1 MACNPEATPSDG
13 AAWGVAHG
21 IAGPV
26 AARVG
31 ASCGAAVGDVAV
43 QVPGGLDV
51 VEDDPGRGG
60 CCRDAGQDDPG
71 QGGCCRDVG
80 QDDPGQ
86 GGCCRDAGW
95 GDPGQ
100 GGSLPVVRCGLAC
113 RCRDAFVIPSVQELP
128 RPQSVWPL
136 LNFFVA

>member
-60 CCRDAGQDDPG
+60 CCRD
-71 QGGCCRDVG
+71 VG

-95 GDPGQ
+95 DDPGQ
-100 GGSLPVVRCGLAC
+100 GGYLPVVRCGLAC

-128 RPQSVWPL
+128 KPQSVWPL

>member
-26 AARVG
+26 VARVG
-31 ASCGAAVGDVAV
+31 ASCGAAVGDAAV

-51 VEDDPGRGG
+51 VEDDPGR
-60 CCRDAGQDDPG
+60 
-71 QGGCCRDVG
+71 
-80 QDDPGQ
+80 

-128 RPQSVWPL
+128 KPQSVWPL

>member
-51 VEDDPGRGG
+51 VEDDPG
-60 CCRDAGQDDPG
+60 

-86 GGCCRDAGW
+86 GGYCRDAGW
-95 GDPGQ
+95 DGPGQ
-100 GGSLPVVRCGLAC
+100 GGSLPVVRFGLAC

-128 RPQSVWPL
+128 KPQSVWPL